1 MDVDGAVTKKVNG
14 PLAKEL
20 YDGYH
25 DPHVYIAQRKC
36 LWPGYVMYRLQCIYI
51 YIMVDPRARYK
62 QVDPLPCKHLAA
74 RPTPPASP
82 AHCTR
87 VK

>member
-25 DPHVYIAQRKC
+25 DPPVYIAQRKC
-36 LWPGYVMYRLQCIYI
+36 LWPGYVMYRL
-51 YIMVDPRARYK
+51 
-62 QVDPLPCKHLAA
+62 
-74 RPTPPASP
+74 
-82 AHCTR
+82 
-87 VK
+87 